1 MDYKEKYEKALEKAT
16 AAYKDEDRHQKATL
30 ERIFPELKESEDE
43 RMIQYF
49 KDLAPFDKAEEL
61 YEKYGFSHKD
71 AIEWLE
77 KKGDQKPETK
87 VESIFNV
94 GDWICHKVYKKP
106 LRIVEDLGDGD
117 FRTSPNSIVSA
128 KEIEEGVFKHWYIT
142 DAKDGDVLVSAE
154 NSFPNIIIYG
164 GYINNYGD
172 IIGNKAILAYC
183 GWNGEKLVINK
194 KKKEGFGGI
203 GYVPATKE
211 QRDLLFQKMREAG
224 YEWSAEKK
232 ELKKIEPKFKIG
244 DTMRTLEEA
253 NSGITDGLP
262 VVVSIDHD
270 NYNCTNEIIAIK
282 DQDKYEYPPRNR
294 KHESSN
300 WSEED
305 ENLLKLSLENLTEL
319 KDRFGEEYGKVG
331 DCIVWQKSIKDRLQ
345 SQQQQQW
352 KPSKEHLDALINMKF
367 AVEHFGPS
375 ASLAALDD
383 LYNQL
388 NKLTE

>member
-1 MDYKEKYEKALEKAT
+1 MANEKTKELPMWKRIKQGDKLPCQSFLRKYDGEILRLTTTGGVTVGQDCFYLPVENVIEEIRKYPIEES
-16 AAYKDEDRHQKATL
+16 KDEGIINNIKKVIGWYRGMFTEKSL
-30 ERIFPELKESEDE
+30 MPE
-43 RMIQYF
+43 QYQ
-49 KDLAPFDKAEEL
+49 EI
-61 YEKYGFSHKD
+61 D
-71 AIEWLE
+71 AWLE
-77 KKGDQKPETK
+77 KQGGQKHQYNSRPRY
-87 VESIFNV
+87 V
-94 GDWICHKVYKKP
+94 GEGELLGKK
-106 LRIVEDLGDGD
+106 
-117 FRTSPNSIVSA
+117 A
-128 KEIEEGVFKHWYIT
+128 
-142 DAKDGDVLVSAE
+142 A
-154 NSFPNIIIYG
+154 
-164 GYINNYGD
+164 
-172 IIGNKAILAYC
+172 
-183 GWNGEKLVINK
+183 
-194 KKKEGFGGI
+194 
-203 GYVPATKE
+203 
-211 QRDLLFQKMREAG
+211 
-224 YEWSAEKK
+224 
-232 ELKKIEPKFKIG
+232 KIEPKFKVG

-253 NSGITDGLP
+253 NSGITDGMP
-262 VVVSIDHD
+262 VVVSIDRD

-282 DQDKYEYPPRNR
+282 DKDKYEYPPRNR
-294 KHESSN
+294 KQESSD